1 LENKSRF
8 DTVDR
13 PVQVSSEINLLTA
26 SPGPGNDNNDNEL
39 PAPAR
44 GKPSMYDAFLTL
56 VTRISDL
63 MWGPWTMFFIAF
75 VSVFLTL
82 RSRFFQ
88 VTRFGFIMRNTFGG
102 MFNRSGDSNRERM
115 TPFQATSTSL
125 AGTVGM
131 GNMAGVATA
140 LSIGGPGAIFWMWV
154 LAFFGMITKAAEV
167 TLGVHYRDVDEHG
180 HVHGGPMYYI
190 NKALG
195 WKSLATLF
203 SIGVTINCFF
213 SSSLLQAHTVGR
225 AFNAS
230 YGINPYLVTGVMAIV
245 TATVAI
251 GGVRRIGRFCEA
263 LVPFMTVTY
272 IIGGLVILAANVTE
286 LPGVIGQII
295 GYALAPAPAVGGFAG
310 AAVMS
315 AIQMG
320 MARGMLSNE
329 AGLGTA
335 PMVHANAETPHP
347 FRQGLWGAAE
357 VFIDT
362 TVVCTITAF
371 VILSSGVLADG
382 NSGIEMLLD
391 AFATYYSPEIT
402 NAFISIAILTFCLST
417 QIGFFVYFETALVSL
432 FGEKPFRYVKWAY
445 FFPGVVFAGITNVDQ
460 LWALANISVA
470 ASALPNLVAL
480 LVLSGVFMTLMRDYL
495 SGENRYTT
503 ASSDESRRYIRMA
516 QH

>member
-1 LENKSRF
+1 
-8 DTVDR
+8 
-13 PVQVSSEINLLTA
+13 
-26 SPGPGNDNNDNEL
+26 
-39 PAPAR
+39 
-44 GKPSMYDAFLTL
+44 MYDVFLTL
-56 VTRISDL
+56 VTRLSDL
-63 MWGPWTMFFIAF
+63 MWGPWTMIFIAF
-75 VSVFLTL
+75 VSVYLTL
-82 RSRFFQ
+82 RTGFFQ
-88 VTRFGFIMRNTFGG
+88 VTNFGYIMRNTFGR
-102 MFNRSGDSNRERM
+102 MFDRSGDSSKQRM
-115 TPFQATSTSL
+115 TPFQATATSL

-167 TLGVHYRDVDEHG
+167 TIGVHYRDVDEEG
-180 HVHGGPMYYI
+180 RIHGGPMYYI

-195 WKSLATLF
+195 WKVLAVLF

-230 YGINPYLVTGVMAIV
+230 YDLDPYLVTGAMAIV

-251 GGVRRIGRFCEA
+251 GGVRRIGRFCER
-263 LVPFMTVTY
+263 LVPLMTVVY
-272 IIGGLVILAANVTE
+272 LLCGLVILVANGSQ
-286 LPGVIGQII
+286 LPGVISKIF
-295 GYALAPAPAVGGFAG
+295 GYAFSPAPALGGFAG

-335 PMVHANAETPHP
+335 PMVHANADTPHP
-347 FRQGLWGAAE
+347 FKQGLWGAAE

-371 VILSSGVLADG
+371 VILSSGVLANG
-382 NSGIEMLLD
+382 TTGIEMLLD
-391 AFATYYSPEIT
+391 AFATYYSPDLA
-402 NAFISIAILTFCLST
+402 NGFISIAILTFCLST
-417 QIGFFVYFETALVSL
+417 QIGFFVYYETALVSL
-432 FGEKPFRYVKWAY
+432 FGERFFSYAKWIY
-445 FFPGVVFAGITNVDQ
+445 FMPGVAFAGITNVDQ

-480 LVLSGVFMTLMRDYL
+480 LVLSGVFMTLMKDYV
-495 SGENRYTT
+495 SGENRFAT
-503 ASSDESRRYIRMA
+503 AVTDDSKQYIRMA
-516 QH
+516 KG

>member
-1 LENKSRF
+1 
-8 DTVDR
+8 
-13 PVQVSSEINLLTA
+13 
-26 SPGPGNDNNDNEL
+26 
-39 PAPAR
+39 
-44 GKPSMYDAFLTL
+44 MYDAFLTA
-56 VTRISDL
+56 VTTVSDL
-63 MWGPWTMFFIAF
+63 LWGPWTMLFIAF
-75 VSVFLTL
+75 VSIFLTV

-88 VTRFGFIMRNTFGG
+88 VVRFGYIRRNTFGG
-102 MFNRSGDSNRERM
+102 MLSRGGDTDRERM

-167 TLGVHYRDVDEHG
+167 SIGVHYREVDEHG

-190 NKALG
+190 QKALG
-195 WKSLATLF
+195 WKSLAVLF

-225 AFNAS
+225 AFDAS
-230 YGINPYLVTGVMAIV
+230 YGLDPYWVTGLMAIV

-251 GGVRRIGRFCEA
+251 GGVRRIGRFCET
-263 LVPFMTVTY
+263 LVPFMTATY
-272 IIGGLVILAANVTE
+272 LVGGTIILVANASQ
-286 LPGVIGQII
+286 LPAVIGEIFR
-295 GYALAPAPAVGGFAG
+295 YAMAPAPAIGGFAG

-335 PMVHANAETPHP
+335 PMVHSNAETPHP

-362 TVVCTITAF
+362 TVVCSITAF
-371 VILSSGVLADG
+371 VILSSGVLTNG

-391 AFATYYSPEIT
+391 AFATYYSPELA

-417 QIGFFVYFETALVSL
+417 QIGFFIYFETALVSL
-432 FGEKPFRYVKWAY
+432 FGETFFRYARWIY
-445 FFPGVVFAGITNVDQ
+445 FLPGVLFAGITNVDQ

-480 LVLSGVFMTLMRDYL
+480 LMLSGVFLALMKDYL
-495 SGENRYTT
+495 SGENRYAT
-503 ASSDESRRYIRMA
+503 AKTDVSREYIRMA
-516 QH
+516 AR

>member
-1 LENKSRF
+1 
-8 DTVDR
+8 
-13 PVQVSSEINLLTA
+13 
-26 SPGPGNDNNDNEL
+26 
-39 PAPAR
+39 
-44 GKPSMYDAFLTL
+44 MYDIFLTL

-63 MWGPWTMFFIAF
+63 MWGPWTMIFIAF
-75 VSVFLTL
+75 VSIYLTV

-88 VTRFGFIMRNTFGG
+88 VSSFGYIMRNTFGR
-102 MFNRSGDSNRERM
+102 MFVRSGNTDRERM
-115 TPFQATSTSL
+115 TPFQATTTSL

-167 TLGVHYRDVDEHG
+167 SLGVHYRDVDENG
-180 HVHGGPMYYI
+180 HIHGGPMYYI

-195 WKSLATLF
+195 WKSLAVLF

-230 YGINPYLVTGVMAIV
+230 FGISPYLVTGLMAIV

-272 IIGGLVILAANVTE
+272 LVGGLIILFANAAEVPLAIAE
-286 LPGVIGQII
+286 IFR
-295 GYALAPAPAVGGFAG
+295 YALAPAPAIGGFAG

-347 FRQGLWGAAE
+347 FRQGMWGAAE

-371 VILSSGVLADG
+371 VILSSGVMANG

-391 AFATYYSPEIT
+391 AFATYYSPEFA

-432 FGEKPFRYVKWAY
+432 FGENVFRYIKWVY
-445 FFPGVVFAGITNVDQ
+445 FFPGVIFAGITNVDQ

-480 LVLSGVFMTLMRDYL
+480 LVLSGVFMSLMKDYL
-495 SGENRYTT
+495 SGENRYGTEAT
-503 ASSDESRRYIRMA
+503 DASRSYIRMA
-516 QH
+516 QE

>member
-1 LENKSRF
+1 MH
-8 DTVDR
+8 DV
-13 PVQVSSEINLLTA
+13 
-26 SPGPGNDNNDNEL
+26 
-39 PAPAR
+39 
-44 GKPSMYDAFLTL
+44 FLTL
-56 VTRISDL
+56 ITHISDL
-63 MWGPWTMFFIAF
+63 MWGPWTLIFIAF
-75 VSVFLTL
+75 VSVYLTI
-82 RSRFFQ
+82 RTRFFQ
-88 VTRFGFIMRNTFGG
+88 VSSIVYIMRNTFGC
-102 MFNRSGDSNRERM
+102 MFDRSGDKNKERM

-167 TLGVHYRDVDEHG
+167 TIGVHYRDVDENG
-180 HVHGGPMYYI
+180 HTHGGPMYYI

-195 WKSLATLF
+195 WKSLAVLF

-230 YGINPYLVTGVMAIV
+230 YGISPYLVTGVMAIV
-245 TATVAI
+245 TAMVAI

-263 LVPFMTVTY
+263 LVPFMTVMY
-272 IIGGLVILAANVTE
+272 LAGGLVILIANTSQ
-286 LPGVIGQII
+286 LPSVLGEIFRF
-295 GYALAPAPAVGGFAG
+295 ALAPAPAVGGFAG
-310 AAVMS
+310 AAVLS

-371 VILSSGVLADG
+371 IILSSGVLANG
-382 NSGIEMLLD
+382 NTGIEMLLD
-391 AFATYYSPEIT
+391 SFATFYAPELA

-432 FGEKPFRYVKWAY
+432 FGENVFHYVKWVY
-445 FFPGVVFAGITNVDQ
+445 FLPGVVFAGITNVDQ

-480 LVLSGVFMTLMRDYL
+480 LALSSVFITLMKDYL
-495 SGENRYTT
+495 SGENRFTT
-503 ASSDESRRYIRMA
+503 VSTDASRQYVRMA
-516 QH
+516 NQ

>member
-1 LENKSRF
+1 
-8 DTVDR
+8 
-13 PVQVSSEINLLTA
+13 
-26 SPGPGNDNNDNEL
+26 
-39 PAPAR
+39 
-44 GKPSMYDAFLTL
+44 MYDVFLTL
-56 VTRISDL
+56 ITHISDL
-63 MWGPWTMFFIAF
+63 MWGPWTLIFIAF
-75 VSVFLTL
+75 VSVYLTI
-82 RSRFFQ
+82 RTRFFQ
-88 VTRFGFIMRNTFGG
+88 VSSFVYIMRNTFGC
-102 MFNRSGDSNRERM
+102 MFDRSGDQSKERM
-115 TPFQATSTSL
+115 TPFQATTTSL

-167 TLGVHYRDVDEHG
+167 TIGVHYRDVDENG
-180 HVHGGPMYYI
+180 HTHGGPMYYI

-195 WKSLATLF
+195 WKSLAVLF

-230 YGINPYLVTGVMAIV
+230 YGISPYLVTGVMAIV
-245 TATVAI
+245 TAMVAI

-263 LVPFMTVTY
+263 LVPFMTVMY
-272 IIGGLVILAANVTE
+272 LAGGLVILIANTSQ
-286 LPGVIGQII
+286 LPSVLGEIVRF
-295 GYALAPAPAVGGFAG
+295 ALAPAPAVGGFAG
-310 AAVMS
+310 AGVLS

-357 VFIDT
+357 VFLDT

-371 VILSSGVLADG
+371 IILSSGVLANG
-382 NSGIEMLLD
+382 NTGIEMLLD
-391 AFATYYSPEIT
+391 SFATFYAPHLANT
-402 NAFISIAILTFCLST
+402 FISIAILTFCLST

-432 FGEKPFRYVKWAY
+432 FGENVFHYVKWVY
-445 FFPGVVFAGITNVDQ
+445 FLPGVVFAGITNVDQ

-480 LVLSGVFMTLMRDYL
+480 LVLSSVFMTLMKDYL
-495 SGENRYTT
+495 SGENRFTT
-503 ASSDESRRYIRMA
+503 VSTDASRQYVRMA
-516 QH
+516 NQ

>member
-1 LENKSRF
+1 
-8 DTVDR
+8 
-13 PVQVSSEINLLTA
+13 
-26 SPGPGNDNNDNEL
+26 
-39 PAPAR
+39 
-44 GKPSMYDAFLTL
+44 MYEAFLTL
-56 VTRISDL
+56 ITRISDL
-63 MWGPWTMFFIAF
+63 MWGPWTMIFIAF
-75 VSVFLTL
+75 VSVYLTI
-82 RSRFFQ
+82 RTRFFQ
-88 VTRFGFIMRNTFGG
+88 VSSFVYIMRNTFGS
-102 MFNRSGDSNRERM
+102 MFDRSGDQSKERM
-115 TPFQATSTSL
+115 TPFQATTTSL

-167 TLGVHYRDVDEHG
+167 TIGVHYRDVDENG
-180 HVHGGPMYYI
+180 QTHGGPMYYI

-195 WKSLATLF
+195 WKSLAVLF

-230 YGINPYLVTGVMAIV
+230 YGISPYLVTGVMAIV

-263 LVPFMTVTY
+263 LVPFMTVMY
-272 IIGGLVILAANVTE
+272 LASCLVILIANASQ
-286 LPGVIGQII
+286 LPSVLGEIFRF
-295 GYALAPAPAVGGFAG
+295 ALAPAPAVGGFAG
-310 AAVMS
+310 AAVLS

-371 VILSSGVLADG
+371 IILSSGVLANG
-382 NSGIEMLLD
+382 NTGIEMLLD
-391 AFATYYSPEIT
+391 SFATFYSPELANT
-402 NAFISIAILTFCLST
+402 FISIAILTFCLST

-432 FGEKPFRYVKWAY
+432 FGENVFRYVKWIY
-445 FFPGVVFAGITNVDQ
+445 FLPGVAFAGITNVDQ

-480 LVLSGVFMTLMRDYL
+480 LFLSGVFMTLMRDYL
-495 SGENRYTT
+495 SGENRFATVRT
-503 ASSDESRRYIRMA
+503 DASRQYVRMVN
-516 QH
+516 Q

>member
-1 LENKSRF
+1 MH
-8 DTVDR
+8 DV
-13 PVQVSSEINLLTA
+13 
-26 SPGPGNDNNDNEL
+26 
-39 PAPAR
+39 
-44 GKPSMYDAFLTL
+44 FLTL
-56 VTRISDL
+56 ITHISDL
-63 MWGPWTMFFIAF
+63 MWGPWTLIFIAF
-75 VSVFLTL
+75 VSVYLTI
-82 RSRFFQ
+82 RTRFFQ
-88 VTRFGFIMRNTFGG
+88 VSSFVYIMRNTFGC
-102 MFNRSGDSNRERM
+102 MFDRSGDKNKERM

-167 TLGVHYRDVDEHG
+167 TIGVHYRDVDENG
-180 HVHGGPMYYI
+180 HTHGGPMYYI

-195 WKSLATLF
+195 WKSLAVLF

-230 YGINPYLVTGVMAIV
+230 YGISPYLVTGVMAIV
-245 TATVAI
+245 TAMVAI

-263 LVPFMTVTY
+263 LVPFMTVMY
-272 IIGGLVILAANVTE
+272 LVGGLVILIANTSQ
-286 LPGVIGQII
+286 LPSVLGEIFRF
-295 GYALAPAPAVGGFAG
+295 ALAPAPAVGGFAG
-310 AAVMS
+310 AAVLS

-371 VILSSGVLADG
+371 IILSSGVLANG
-382 NSGIEMLLD
+382 NTGIEMLLD
-391 AFATYYSPEIT
+391 SFATFYAPELA

-432 FGEKPFRYVKWAY
+432 FGENVFHYVKWVY
-445 FFPGVVFAGITNVDQ
+445 FLPGVVFAGITNVDQ

-480 LVLSGVFMTLMRDYL
+480 LALSSVFMTLMKDYL
-495 SGENRYTT
+495 SGENRFAT
-503 ASSDESRRYIRMA
+503 ASTDASKQYVRMA
-516 QH
+516 NQ

>member
-1 LENKSRF
+1 MHE
-8 DTVDR
+8 
-13 PVQVSSEINLLTA
+13 
-26 SPGPGNDNNDNEL
+26 
-39 PAPAR
+39 
-44 GKPSMYDAFLTL
+44 AFLHF
-56 VTRISDL
+56 ISRLSEL
-63 MWGPWTMFFIAF
+63 MWGPWTMIFIAF
-75 VSVFLTL
+75 VSVYLSI

-88 VTRFGFIMRNTFGG
+88 VTRFGYILRNTFGTIFTRAG
-102 MFNRSGDSNRERM
+102 DRSRERM
-115 TPFQATSTSL
+115 TPFQATTTSL

-167 TLGVHYRDVDEHG
+167 TLAVHYRDVDENG

-190 NKALG
+190 EKALG
-195 WKSLATLF
+195 WRSLAVLF

-230 YGINPYLVTGVMAIV
+230 YGISPYLVTGLMGIV
-245 TATVAI
+245 TAVVAI

-263 LVPFMTVTY
+263 LVPLMTIGY
-272 IIGGLVILAANVTE
+272 LFGGLIILVANAADVPAA
-286 LPGVIGQII
+286 LAQVFR
-295 GYALAPAPAVGGFAG
+295 YALAPAPAIGGFAG

-362 TVVCTITAF
+362 TVVCTITAI
-371 VILSSGVLADG
+371 VILSSGVLANG

-391 AFATYYSPEIT
+391 AFASFYSQAAA

-417 QIGFFVYFETALVSL
+417 QIGFFVYFETALVNL
-432 FGEKPFRYVKWAY
+432 FGEKFFYYFRWVY
-445 FFPGVVFAGITNVDQ
+445 FLPGVVFAGIGNVDQ

-480 LVLSGVFMTLMRDYL
+480 LLLSGVFLALMRDYV
-495 SGENRYTT
+495 SGENRYAT
-503 ASSDESRRYIRMA
+503 AETDSSRRYIRVA
-516 QH
+516 NDSLTRK